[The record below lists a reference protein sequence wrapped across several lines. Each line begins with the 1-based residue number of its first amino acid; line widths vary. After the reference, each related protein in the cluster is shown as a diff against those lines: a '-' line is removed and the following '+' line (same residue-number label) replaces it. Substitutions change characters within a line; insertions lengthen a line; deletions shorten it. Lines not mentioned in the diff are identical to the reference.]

1 MYTLLN
7 QNSLSDVWQ
16 SLRLEMNS
24 SGVSDPVINELIQ
37 HSEETKTDEQLIS
50 ADETY
55 ALNI

>member
-1 MYTLLN
+1 
-7 QNSLSDVWQ
+7 
-16 SLRLEMNS
+16 MNS
-24 SGVSDPVINELIQ
+24 SGISDPVINELTQ